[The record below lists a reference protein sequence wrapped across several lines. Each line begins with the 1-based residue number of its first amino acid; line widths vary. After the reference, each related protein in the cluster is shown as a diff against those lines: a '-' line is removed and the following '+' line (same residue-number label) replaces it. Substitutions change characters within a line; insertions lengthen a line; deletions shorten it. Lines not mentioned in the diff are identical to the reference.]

1 MPGMSEASAKKSQRR
16 SFLVVV
22 DDTPECR
29 VALRFA
35 RMRAQKTGGG
45 VVLLYVIEPA
55 DFQHWMAVEN
65 LMREE
70 AREEAEQLL
79 QGLAA
84 EVNEWSGIMPEYR
97 IREGRKQDEIL
108 ALLAEEPSI
117 RVLVLGASPNKEGPG
132 PLVSRLAGQISG
144 SMPVPITVVPGN
156 MTPQQIDDVS

>member
-1 MPGMSEASAKKSQRR
+1 MSETKNNTSQRR

-35 RMRAQKTGGG
+35 SVRAKNTGGG
-45 VVLLYVIEPA
+45 VVLLHVIEPA
-55 DFQHWMAVEN
+55 DFQHWIAVEN

-70 AREEAEQLL
+70 AREEAEELL

-84 EVNEWSGIMPEYR
+84 EVHDWAGITPEYR
-97 IREGRKQDEIL
+97 IREGRKLDEIL
-108 ALLAEEPSI
+108 ALLAAEPSI
-117 RVLVLGASPNKEGPG
+117 RVLVLGASPDAEGPG

-144 SMPVPITVVPGN
+144 SLPVPITVVPGN
-156 MTPQQIDDVS
+156 MTPEQIEDVS